1 MLKKH
6 FYIYLIDQ
14 IFPRLLELCG
24 SACIITYVRKDIHT
38 PMFIV
43 ALFTVVKI
51 WKQPKHSTVAE
62 WIKKIYIHTRWT
74 IT

>member
-1 MLKKH
+1 MLKKC

-14 IFPRLLELCG
+14 IFPKLLELYG

-43 ALFTVVKI
+43 VLFTVVKI
-51 WKQPKHSTVAE
+51 WKQPKYSTVAE
-62 WIKKIYIHTRWT
+62 WIKKIYIHTQWT